1 MPKENL
7 FTTGSSEHFPG
18 FPDVTT
24 ALTAAETSRITARG
38 LWAADGTVDPGA
50 VRLGQTLAH
59 VLLSDRPDSTDRPD
73 GTDTAGGTTTPDG
86 GAGTATELLP
96 AELAAMVEEVRGL
109 ALPAYHRIE
118 GAAESEGAAEHVRLS
133 AFSLRQLAPGPHP
146 LVVVPAG
153 WTPFGWPLFLWSYL
167 VLARKGYHVLAY
179 TPRGLGIP
187 GLPSTSSGLVDVAG
201 PHDWADGSA
210 VVDFAVDRFA
220 PSVIGF
226 MGESYG
232 SGISQLVA
240 AHDDR
245 VAAVVAL
252 STWGNLATSLYDHD
266 TRHLAAVKALLALTG
281 GPVESK
287 FDEANRA
294 ILADFQADRNLDAV
308 VEWGLKRAPESY
320 LALTNENGTPTFFS
334 NTWHESLFAVNQT
347 LETFNGLDVPKRL
360 NLWIGDHAA
369 PEGPAL
375 IGPPAVRGEVNL
387 PMAEAYAWLDHHLKG
402 ERNGV
407 EEWPQVCNQVMFSYV
422 TEPVPDPETGDPTG
436 ENRIVVPARR
446 ETSPGWSEVTERTEV
461 FGLTGDG
468 GGGTDGRLVPQGEP
482 GAEETGWRRA
492 FLAGVDTEATAM
504 DALMKTGQ
512 AEWQGNPKI
521 YDTRKIDRRHAV
533 VWTTEPLVAPGG
545 PEGVGR
551 RVRGIPRLR
560 LTVRSTATS
569 ASLFAHLLDAAED
582 GTARIICHEPLN
594 VYGLTPEQDTTV
606 TWNLQAAAY
615 DIPSGNRLL
624 LVVDSKDP
632 LYGDAS
638 VTWTQTVIGSPEA
651 EPSRLELPLG

>member
-1 MPKENL
+1 MPQENP

-18 FPDVTT
+18 FPDVTVG
-24 ALTAAETSRITARG
+24 LTAAETSRIAGRG
-38 LWAADGTVDPGA
+38 LWAADATVDPGA
-50 VRLGQTLAH
+50 VRFGQTLANA
-59 VLLSDRPDSTDRPD
+59 LLSETPAGTASPD
-73 GTDTAGGTTTPDG
+73 GTSTTSAANSPE
-86 GAGTATELLP
+86 ALLP
-96 AELAAMVEEVRGL
+96 PELAAFVREVRGL

-118 GAAESEGAAEHVRLS
+118 ASTEGVRLS
-133 AFSLRQLAPGPHP
+133 AFSLRQLGPGPHP

-167 VLARKGYHVLAY
+167 VLAHKGYHVLAY

-187 GLPSTSSGLVDVAG
+187 GLPSTSSGFVDVAG

-210 VVDFAVDRFA
+210 VIDFAVDHFA
-220 PSVIGF
+220 PGTIGF

-287 FDEANRA
+287 FDEDNQR
-294 ILADFQADRNLDAV
+294 ILADFQADRNLDTV
-308 VEWGLKRAPESY
+308 VEWGRLRAPESY
-320 LALTNENGTPTFFS
+320 LDLTNDNGTPTFFS

-375 IGPPAVRGEVNL
+375 IGPPPTPDEVNL

-407 EEWPQVCNQVMFSYV
+407 EDWPQVCNQVMFTYE
-422 TEPVPDPETGDPTG
+422 TEPVTDPETGEPTG
-436 ENRIVVPARR
+436 ENRIVTPAHR
-446 ETSPGWSEVTERTEV
+446 ETSPDWSEVTRGTEV

-468 GGGTDGRLVPQGEP
+468 AGGSDGRLLPTDPVADG
-482 GAEETGWRRA
+482 GAPRTEETGWRRA

-504 DALMKTGQ
+504 DAIMKTGQ

-533 VWTTEPLVAPGG
+533 AWTTDPLVPSSGEQTA
-545 PEGVGR
+545 GR

-569 ASLFAHLLDAAED
+569 ASLYAHLLDVAED
-582 GTARIICHEPLN
+582 DTARIITHEPLN

-606 TWNLQAAAY
+606 TWKLQAAAY
-615 DIPSGNRLL
+615 DIAPGHRLM

-638 VTWTQTVIGSPEA
+638 VTWTQTVISSPDG
-651 EPSRLELPLG
+651 EPSFLELPLG

>member
-1 MPKENL
+1 MPQENP

-18 FPDVTT
+18 FPDVT
-24 ALTAAETSRITARG
+24 APLTAAETSRITGRG

-50 VRLGQTLAH
+50 VRLGQTLANA
-59 VLLSDRPDSTDRPD
+59 LLGAPSD
-73 GTDTAGGTTTPDG
+73 GTDGSDGAEGT
-86 GAGTATELLP
+86 GTAEGVDTATALLP
-96 AELAAMVEEVRGL
+96 AELAAVVEEVRGL

-118 GAAESEGAAEHVRLS
+118 GASEGVRLS
-133 AFSLRQLAPGPHP
+133 AFSLRRLGPGPHP

-187 GLPSTSSGLVDVAG
+187 GLPSTSSGRIDVAG

-210 VVDFAVDRFA
+210 VIDFAVDRFA
-220 PSVIGF
+220 PSAIGF

-252 STWGNLATSLYDHD
+252 STWGNLATSLYDHH

-281 GPVESK
+281 GSVESK
-287 FDEANRA
+287 FDEANQE
-294 ILADFQADRNLDAV
+294 ILADFQADRNLHTV
-308 VEWGLKRAPESY
+308 VEWGRLRAPESY
-320 LALTNENGTPTFFS
+320 LDLTNENGTPTFFS

-360 NLWIGDHAA
+360 NMWIGDHAA

-375 IGPPAVRGEVNL
+375 IGPPAVRGEVNQ
-387 PMAEAYAWLDHHLKG
+387 PMAEAYAWLDHHLRG

-407 EEWPQVCNQVMFSYV
+407 EDWPEVCNQVMFTYV
-422 TEPVPDPETGDPTG
+422 TEPVLDPETGEPTG
-436 ENRIVVPARR
+436 ENRIVREARR
-446 ETSPGWSEVTERTEV
+446 ESSADWSEVTRSTELL
-461 FGLTGDG
+461 GLTGDG
-468 GGGTDGRLVPQGEP
+468 AGGADGRLVPVG
-482 GAEETGWRRA
+482 GAAPEGDESGWRRA

-504 DALMKTGQ
+504 DAIMKTGQ
-512 AEWQGNPKI
+512 AEWRGNPKI
-521 YDTRKIDRRHAV
+521 YDTRKIDRRHALA
-533 VWTTEPLVAPGG
+533 WTTEPLVSPDGEAAP
-545 PEGVGR
+545 GR

-569 ASLFAHLLDAAED
+569 ASLYAHLLDVAED
-582 GTARIICHEPLN
+582 DTARIISHEPLN
-594 VYGLTPEQDTTV
+594 VYGLTPDQDTTV
-606 TWNLQAAAY
+606 SWNLQAAAY
-615 DIPSGNRLL
+615 DIPSGHRLM

-638 VTWTQTVIGSPEA
+638 VTWTQTVLSSPEG
-651 EPSRLELPLG
+651 EPSFLELPLG

>member
-1 MPKENL
+1 MPQENP
-7 FTTGSSEHFPG
+7 FATGSSEHFPG
-18 FPDVTT
+18 FPGITA
-24 ALTAAETSRITARG
+24 ALTSAETSRIAARG

-50 VRLGQTLAH
+50 VRLGQTLAQA
-59 VLLSDRPDSTDRPD
+59 LL
-73 GTDTAGGTTTPDG
+73 GETTDG
-86 GAGTATELLP
+86 GDGADALLP
-96 AELAAMVEEVRGL
+96 AELAAYVQEVRGL

-118 GAAESEGAAEHVRLS
+118 GAEGSEGDTENVRLS
-133 AFSLRQLAPGPHP
+133 AFSLRRLGPGPHP

-167 VLARKGYHVLAY
+167 VLAHRGYHVLAY

-210 VVDFAVDRFA
+210 VIDFAVDHFA

-252 STWGNLATSLYDHD
+252 STWGNLATSLYDNN
-266 TRHLAAVKALLALTG
+266 TRHLAAVKALLGLTG

-287 FDEANRA
+287 FDEENQR
-294 ILADFQADRNLDAV
+294 ILADFQADRNLDGV

-320 LALTNENGTPTFFS
+320 LSQTNEKGTPTFFS

-369 PEGPAL
+369 PEGPGL
-375 IGPPAVRGEVNL
+375 IGPPAVPGEYNL

-407 EEWPQVCNQVMFSYV
+407 EDWPEVCSQVMFTYV
-422 TEPVPDPETGDPTG
+422 TEPIRDPETGEPTG

-446 ETSPGWSEVTERTEV
+446 ETRTGWSEVTHGTEV

-468 GGGTDGRLVPQGEP
+468 GGGTDGRLVPP
-482 GAEETGWRRA
+482 GGGPPAEETGWRRA

-504 DALMKTGQ
+504 DAIMQTGR
-512 AEWQGNPKI
+512 AEWAGNPKI

-533 VWTTEPLVAPGG
+533 AWTTEPLISPDGA
-545 PEGVGR
+545 EATAR
-551 RVRGIPRLR
+551 RVRGIPRVR

-569 ASLFAHLLDAAED
+569 ASLYAHLLDVAGD
-582 GTARIICHEPLN
+582 DTARIVSHEPLN
-594 VYGLTPEQDTTV
+594 VYGLTPDQDTTV
-606 TWNLQAAAY
+606 TWKLQAAAY
-615 DIPSGNRLL
+615 DIASGHRLM

-638 VTWTQTVIGSPEA
+638 VTWTQTVVGSPED
-651 EPSRLELPLG
+651 EPSFLELPLG